1 MNATP
6 VLESDWLAVELWAVF
21 EPEVEVERR
30 SNAEGRSVLSFTERW
45 VEFNLSYVKFSKTLH
60 IVLIYYD

>member
-30 SNAEGRSVLSFTERW
+30 SNAEGRSVLSFTER
-45 VEFNLSYVKFSKTLH
+45 
-60 IVLIYYD
+60 